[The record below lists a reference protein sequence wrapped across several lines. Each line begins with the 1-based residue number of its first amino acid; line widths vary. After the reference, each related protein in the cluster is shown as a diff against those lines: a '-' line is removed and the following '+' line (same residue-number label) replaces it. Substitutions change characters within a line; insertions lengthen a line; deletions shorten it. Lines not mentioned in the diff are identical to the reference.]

1 MVIAGYK
8 QILFII
14 SLFAVA
20 LVLGLVMSN
29 PDYNIKGVTLVL
41 LFLTILVIFVVA
53 PRMAAGEG
61 RYFLYLF
68 FLAFCLKMGAS
79 AFRMIWALDVK
90 EGRIDAGRYHQ
101 TGQILAEG
109 FWQGNYDVFLPL
121 LVRGTRF
128 VEAITGMV
136 YSLIG
141 PTLYGGFF
149 FFAFLA
155 FLGSCFYYKAFRL
168 LFPNS
173 NGLLYLGMI
182 FFYPSWLY
190 WPSSIGKDA
199 TLAFLIGLTAYG
211 LALWL
216 RTGRAIPFS
225 ARILSVSMVAF
236 GLYGT
241 YMIRP
246 HIAAF
251 LVVGMGMALMFQR
264 YRMGIWTP
272 VVAIVTLA
280 AVPLVGWLIISQAGS
295 FVGAEQLDLS
305 GGVEAYRDIQ
315 RRAGDG
321 GAAFDPVSITDPL
334 GVPMAVVTILY
345 RPFPW
350 EAHRGAALALALEGS
365 TLLALTIWRFRNI
378 LAALRAA
385 RSNPYLIFVFV
396 YSFVCILAFTSFG
409 NFSIVGRQRLQF
421 LPLFFMLLA
430 YPIPLAIRKSAPR
443 KAVAAN
449 PGGQGRMAADGLAA
463 SRMPASRMPVE
474 GRSLSGPAMN
484 SSESS

>member
-1 MVIAGYK
+1 MLGLIMSFPDYNVRG
-8 QILFII
+8 
-14 SLFAVA
+14 VA
-20 LVLGLVMSN
+20 LVL
-29 PDYNIKGVTLVL
+29 L
-41 LFLTILVIFVVA
+41 LLTILVIFVVA

-68 FLAFCLKMGAS
+68 YLAFCLKMGAS
-79 AFRMIWALDVK
+79 AFRMVWALDVK

-101 TGQILAEG
+101 TGQILAER
-109 FWQGNYDVFLPL
+109 FWQWDFAAFVPFLT
-121 LVRGTRF
+121 RGTRF
-128 VEAITGMV
+128 VEAITGVV
-136 YSLIG
+136 YSFIG

-168 LFPNS
+168 LFPES
-173 NGLLYLGMI
+173 KGLLYLGLV

-199 TLAFLIGLTAYG
+199 ALAFLIGVMAFG

-216 RTGRAIPFS
+216 RPGRVIPVNI
-225 ARILSVSMVAF
+225 RMLSVLMIAF

-251 LVVGMGMALMFQR
+251 LVVGMGMALLFQR
-264 YRMGIWTP
+264 YRIGIWTP
-272 VVAIVTLA
+272 IVAMITLA
-280 AVPLVGWLIISQAGS
+280 AVPLVGWLIITQASS

-305 GGVEAYRDIQ
+305 GGVEAYQDIQ

-334 GVPMAVVTILY
+334 GVPMALVTILF

-365 TLLALTIWRFRNI
+365 VLLALTVWRFRNI
-378 LAALRAA
+378 LAALRSA

-430 YPIPLAIRKSAPR
+430 YPIPSAIRKPVVNKNVRRDRMLAERRPYITPVITPVTTP
-443 KAVAAN
+443 AVN
-449 PGGQGRMAADGLAA
+449 P
-463 SRMPASRMPVE
+463 
-474 GRSLSGPAMN
+474 
-484 SSESS
+484 SESR